1 MSPPGQSRQFGDVRV
16 TSAFPPDSGG
26 LADVATPRICAKTRY
41 SYVVEDRPFSVIRP
55 DATRWLLRFP
65 SEPRGRG
72 ATDREQQQQDD
83 PTVAGPRLP
92 FDNVC
97 TKPAGRKNGRTAL
110 GYAAIIQIP
119 QRAGHLYR
127 RGHRRSTTD
136 PGYPNGG
143 RRNFPFHSAP
153 RSGRCMHDLR

>member
-1 MSPPGQSRQFGDVRV
+1 MAPPGQSRHFGDVRV

-41 SYVVEDRPFSVIRP
+41 SYVVEDRPVSVIRP
-55 DATRWLLRFP
+55 DATRWLLLLPR
-65 SEPRGRG
+65 EPRGRG

-97 TKPAGRKNGRTAL
+97 TK
-110 GYAAIIQIP
+110 
-119 QRAGHLYR
+119 
-127 RGHRRSTTD
+127 
-136 PGYPNGG
+136 
-143 RRNFPFHSAP
+143 
-153 RSGRCMHDLR
+153 